1 MRISVCEAG
10 VLWVFRVGI
19 WLVLL
24 FPTVTLHGQGRLIS
38 VPTRR
43 DMVFD
48 HAGRYLYIT
57 TTDGFVRPYNLA
69 TGQLETGFN
78 IGGSLNGVDIAPD
91 DSCLL
96 IAQSNTSGSQGTFH
110 RLDLPT
116 GTVTNI
122 NYVRAGGEA
131 GAWKVAI
138 GSQGIALVTTRYSG
152 SGWVPLRQIDL
163 STNAIATRTDDPGSG
178 PSGAVRQDTQVLR
191 NADGSRMY
199 LLESN
204 YSLGPVFTYSAVNDS
219 FGPAAYSEY
228 NNDVVSAAV
237 NRNGTLLGTRF
248 NTATL
253 DTAPDF
259 RFVNVFNGLD
269 SGVAFDATR
278 DIFYGVNSATNQIIA
293 YDTNTSAELF
303 RIDIGEDMSPFPPQF
318 GPGTL
323 IASQDGNYL
332 ALVTASGIRIF
343 EVSEGIPFPSPS
355 PTFGTPQ
362 DMVFDHGGQHLYITT
377 REGLLWPYNLATS
390 SLETPYQF
398 GGSLLGLDIASD
410 DSFILVAQHATGIT
424 QGRFQRIDL
433 KTGAVIN
440 INYTK
445 ALNNAEGGAWDVAIA
460 SNGLALA
467 STTYN
472 GSGWT
477 PLRQIDLTTNAIT
490 VRADAPGSDTHG
502 NVNLATLRRS
512 ADRTRIHVFE
522 LGLSNHPVFAYDAT
536 TNTFGPAGHATN
548 LGLLYPAANRN
559 GSLVALTVYANG
571 ARVLNGFNY
580 NLVHSFSGL
589 DSGMAFD
596 SIRDALYGVISSTD
610 QIIAYDTNDFSE
622 LFRLSIGED
631 VGYAQGPFGRGLLVA
646 SQDGGFLALRTS
658 TAVRI
663 YPVTGIQLLSATS
676 RMSHGSAGAFDLNLP
691 LTGSPAVECRSGG
704 AAGNFTMVFTFSD
717 SLRVI
722 GSRSAATANVTSGIG
737 WVASSG
743 IDPSNPRNYI
753 VNLTGLANAQSITVT
768 LSNVQGELSNSVS
781 ARMGILLGDTTGDGS
796 VNGSDISQTEWQ
808 SGSPVTISNFRQD
821 VNADGAINCADI
833 SAVKSKSGTGL

>member
-1 MRISVCEAG
+1 MS
-10 VLWVFRVGI
+10 
-19 WLVLL
+19 
-24 FPTVTLHGQGRLIS
+24 
-38 VPTRR
+38 
-43 DMVFD
+43 
-48 HAGRYLYIT
+48 
-57 TTDGFVRPYNLA
+57 
-69 TGQLETGFN
+69 
-78 IGGSLNGVDIAPD
+78 
-91 DSCLL
+91 
-96 IAQSNTSGSQGTFH
+96 
-110 RLDLPT
+110 
-116 GTVTNI
+116 
-122 NYVRAGGEA
+122 
-131 GAWKVAI
+131 
-138 GSQGIALVTTRYSG
+138 
-152 SGWVPLRQIDL
+152 
-163 STNAIATRTDDPGSG
+163 
-178 PSGAVRQDTQVLR
+178 
-191 NADGSRMY
+191 
-199 LLESN
+199 
-204 YSLGPVFTYSAVNDS
+204 DS
-219 FGPAAYSEY
+219 FGPVTGTVHDNGS
-228 NNDVVSAAV
+228 VSAAV
-237 NRNGTLLGTRF
+237 NRDSTLLGTRLE
-248 NTATL
+248 TATL

-269 SGVAFDATR
+269 SGVAFDATG
-278 DIFYGVNSATNQIIA
+278 DIFYGVNSSTDQIIA

-303 RIDIGEDMSPFPPQF
+303 RIDIGEDVSPFSTQF
-318 GPGTL
+318 GRGTL

-332 ALVTASGIRIF
+332 ALMTATAIRVF
-343 EVSEGIPFPSPS
+343 AVSEGVPFPTPT
-355 PTFGTPQ
+355 PTFGTPE
-362 DMVFDHGGQHLYITT
+362 DMVFDHRGQHLYITT

-390 SLETPYQF
+390 SLETPYNL
-398 GGSLLGLDIASD
+398 GGWLLGLDIASD
-410 DSFILVAQHATGIT
+410 DSFILVAQHAMGLT
-424 QGRFQRIDL
+424 QGRFQRVDL
-433 KTGAVIN
+433 NTGAVTN

-477 PLRQIDLTTNAIT
+477 PLRQIDLATNAIT
-490 VRADAPGSDTHG
+490 VRADAPGSDARG
-502 NVNLATLRRS
+502 NVFLATLRRS

-522 LGLSNHPVFAYDAT
+522 LLSNNPVFAYDAT
-536 TNTFGPAGHATN
+536 TNTFGPAGQATN
-548 LGLLYPAANRN
+548 LGFVYQAANRN

-571 ARVLNGFNY
+571 ARVLNGSNY

-596 SIRDALYGVISSTD
+596 SVRDALYGVISSTD

-631 VGYAQGPFGRGLLVA
+631 VGYSRGPFGTGLLVA
-646 SQDGGFLALRTS
+646 SQDGDFLALRTS

-663 YPVTGIQLLSATS
+663 YPVTGIQLISAMS
-676 RMSHGSAGAFDLNLP
+676 RMNHGSAGTFDLNLP

-722 GSRSAATANVTSGIG
+722 GSTSAATANVTSGTG
-737 WVASSG
+737 WVAGSG

-753 VNLTGLANAQSITVT
+753 VNLTGVANAQSITVT

-781 ARMGILLGDTTGDGS
+781 ARMGILLGDTTGDGR